1 MSFYRTYRPQIIE
14 EIDNLAVRESLL
26 RLLTKPKSELPHAFL
41 FSGPRGAGKTTA
53 ARLIA
58 KLFNCTKS
66 GTKGPCGT
74 CDQCEAIAKGINL
87 DVLELDGASNRGIDE
102 IRQIRDAIGLSPVSA
117 AYRVYIIDEVHML
130 TTEAFNAL
138 LKTLE
143 EPPPHAVFVLAT
155 TDPQKVPITI
165 QSRCVPI
172 TFLRASPEE
181 LMVALKRI
189 VTQEKMTIDDAAL
202 QMIAS
207 HVDGSFRDAVKQ
219 LELVSFTKGA
229 INADSVRATMSI
241 GDQAVRD
248 NFLSHIQKKQTTDA
262 LSIITTVISGGRD
275 TKLFIMD
282 CLGKLEELLIA
293 SVTGKPTTLGWTTHQ
308 LTGLIRIFSRAFV
321 DTKSAAIVH
330 LPLEIAVIEY
340 CELDGDIAQLPGTP
354 NDQKSPT
361 SAAITP
367 TGAVQKPQA
376 TSASDVRA
384 ATTPVSIGVLT
395 VEKLTEHWPDIIT
408 ELKKHNHSVSGVMR
422 STRPKSVVG
431 DIVTVEAFFTFH
443 KEKLSES
450 KTRDLLG
457 GVFYSLFGEKV
468 KVEIVLGKK

>member
-1 MSFYRTYRPQIIE
+1 MSFYRTYRPQVIE

-26 RLLTKPKSELPHAFL
+26 RLLTKSKKELPHAFL

-58 KLFNCTKS
+58 KLFNCAKS
-66 GTKGPCGT
+66 GPKGPCGA
-74 CDQCEAIAKGINL
+74 CDQCTAIAKGTNL

-102 IRQIRDAIGLSPVSA
+102 IRQIRDAIALSPVSA
-117 AYRVYIIDEVHML
+117 DYRVYIIDEVHML

-172 TFLRASPEE
+172 AFLRASLQE

-189 VTQEKMTIDDAAL
+189 VTHEKMTIDDAAL
-202 QMIAS
+202 ELIAS

-229 INADSVRATMSI
+229 ISADSVRTSMSI
-241 GDQAVRD
+241 GDQSVRD
-248 NFLSHIQKKQTTDA
+248 VFLSCMKKKKTTEA
-262 LSIITTVISGGRD
+262 LEIIKNVISGGRD

-293 SVTGKPTTLGWTTHQ
+293 VVTGEDTTSGWTTQQ
-308 LTGLIRIFSRAFV
+308 LTAIIRIFSRAFV
-321 DTKSAAIVH
+321 DTKSAAIAQ

-340 CELDGDIAQLPGTP
+340 CELEGDTIQQSDIAP
-354 NDQKSPT
+354 DQK
-361 SAAITP
+361 AQ
-367 TGAVQKPQA
+367 VLA
-376 TSASDVRA
+376 TSAPQGGAQKPRTMSSPDPQA
-384 ATTPVSIGVLT
+384 PSAPVSTGVLT

-408 ELKKHNHSVSGVMR
+408 ELKKHNHSISGVMR

-443 KEKLSES
+443 KDKLSES
-450 KTRDLLG
+450 KTRDMLS
-457 GVFYSLFGEKV
+457 GVLYSLFGEKV